1 MQPPVWTRSPIRA
14 GCSAGRLPFFYL
26 APRLDG
32 LNGPIPLSVCI
43 AFPAVTFGVVQIGRY
58 WAHRTDR

>member
-1 MQPPVWTRSPIRA
+1 
-14 GCSAGRLPFFYL
+14 LPFFYL